1 MNQQDKTLITQL
13 ATDLK
18 SMQPIK
24 KDSDAD
30 QLIQQEFNQPDMT
43 YQMVQAILIQQKA
56 IEQLQQQVN
65 TPNTQRQGFF
75 GNLFNKPANTAN
87 PATQGFGHNS
97 FLGSAL
103 STAAGVAGGMFLFN
117 GISHLFAGSTAPMDT
132 AQNISTD
139 DSLMTNDGSF
149 LDQGFGADNNADFS
163 GDMGG
168 DVGTDDFSGGG
179 DFDGDFGDF

>member
-18 SMQPIK
+18 SMQPVK

-30 QLIQQEFNQPDMT
+30 HLIKQEFNQSDMT

-65 TPNTQRQGFF
+65 VSDTQPKGFF
-75 GNLFNKPANTAN
+75 GNLFNKPANTTN
-87 PATQGFGHNS
+87 TATQGFGHNS

-103 STAAGVAGGMFLFN
+103 STVAGVAGGMFLFN
-117 GISHLFAGSTAPMDT
+117 GISHLFSGSNAPIDT
-132 AQNISTD
+132 AQNMPTD
-139 DSLMTNDGSF
+139 DSLMTNDGLF
-149 LDQGFGADNNADFS
+149 LDQGFGADNNSDLS
-163 GDMGG
+163 GDMGS
-168 DVGTDDFSGGG
+168 DMGTDDFSGGN